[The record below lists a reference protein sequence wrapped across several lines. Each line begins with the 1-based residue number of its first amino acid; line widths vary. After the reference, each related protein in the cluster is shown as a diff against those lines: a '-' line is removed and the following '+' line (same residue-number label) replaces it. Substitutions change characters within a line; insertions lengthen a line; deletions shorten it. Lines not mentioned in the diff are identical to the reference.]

1 MLLGILKTAAG
12 FLVGTSLLVLVG
24 PVVGEWVATL
34 PPAFPREGID
44 LLTELNVFYE
54 DVGFSTFDGLTL
66 RGWFFPADLPDAP
79 AIIYAPATA
88 HDQRSG
94 LSLVPAFHRAGYHV
108 LLFSYRGHAL
118 SEGHSGGFTYGDVES
133 QDVDAAVR
141 FLHETKGIQRIGVIG
156 HSVGAVSAILSAA
169 RNPRVGAV
177 VAVAA
182 FNCVD
187 EVWYTSRPTL
197 IPPIF
202 MNLALRLAEARK
214 GFDRDDV
221 CPLKVV
227 HQIAP
232 RPLLL
237 IHGKEDQNITEGQ
250 VLRLF
255 AAAQEPKALWLV
267 EGASHRS
274 IRDPVLDELAPGVID
289 FLDAALRGKD
299 GQKPNVT
306 KNRVSYY
313 PTKLVWPSLWNP

>member
-1 MLLGILKTAAG
+1 MSLATLKTTAG
-12 FLVGTSLLVLVG
+12 VLAGTFLLILVG
-24 PVVGEWVATL
+24 PVAGELAVTL
-34 PPAFPREGID
+34 PPAFPRDSVD
-44 LLTELNVFYE
+44 LLTKLDVFYE

-66 RGWFFPADLPDAP
+66 RGWFFPTDLPDAP
-79 AIIYAPATA
+79 AIIYVPATA

-94 LSLVPAFHRAGYHV
+94 LSLVPVFHKAGYHV

-118 SEGHSGGFTYGDVES
+118 SEGHSWNFTYGDVES
-133 QDVDAAVR
+133 QDVEAAVR
-141 FLHETKGIQRIGVIG
+141 FLHETKGIRRIGVIG

-187 EVWYTSRPTL
+187 EVWRTIRPPL
-197 IPPIF
+197 IPPFF

-237 IHGKEDQNITEGQ
+237 LHGKEDQNITEGQ
-250 VLRLF
+250 VQRLF

-267 EGASHRS
+267 AGASHRS
-274 IRDPVLDELAPGVID
+274 IRDPVLDGLAPDVID
-289 FLDAALRGKD
+289 FLNAALRGED
-299 GQKPNVT
+299 EQKPELAH
-306 KNRVSYY
+306 RVE
-313 PTKLVWPSLWNP
+313 